1 MGLTPIASITQESN
15 SLMLRT
21 SSVGDIRRIR
31 VEYYVGINLS
41 VPRNLGGYWG
51 YWLEE
56 AATSVFMG
64 ESNTVRVE
72 RVKGVPPKESHCLV
86 VVPRDNF
93 QEGSPEESLL
103 DISPLNSYQGESI
116 PSDQSEWVR
125 QNMEVF
131 SK

>member
-1 MGLTPIASITQESN
+1 
-15 SLMLRT
+15 
-21 SSVGDIRRIR
+21 
-31 VEYYVGINLS
+31 

-51 YWLEE
+51 YWPEE

-72 RVKGVPPKESHCLV
+72 RVKGAPPKESHCLS

-93 QEGSPEESLL
+93 REGSPEESLL